1 MIEGF
6 RLGVFSRGTT
16 LWDGLDFAFGDA
28 AAWFVA
34 GPPSSGKTLLLSILR
49 GERRPDAG
57 DVLVSGESLYRGNAA
72 LARAWRASCGHV
84 PEQTIADARLTV
96 GDLFRR
102 SALAG
107 GGVRESE
114 RKDRTDR
121 LLEMV
126 GLPGAL
132 GWRIAEL
139 SISERVRACLA
150 AELLRGPKV
159 LFCDGVVAGAGIPCR
174 EMLWGLFRALAREGN
189 TVVLAERTIP
199 ERWALAA
206 GDAEPVGPFR
216 VYRLPV
222 PGGERR
228 RKENPVERTAFPLVD
243 RLASFPGLPSSG
255 RRSGGSSFSA
265 SSASRSFPCS
275 CREGRAVSLPTGTPS
290 PRCCARR
297 SLPPRRRD
305 WRERSPPFPP
315 CAPRRTGTRRR
326 RGRSS
331 CGRTR
336 VWIRCAAPAGTRCRG
351 TSRSGSVPT
360 G

>member
-6 RLGVFSRGTT
+6 RLGVFSRGTI

-57 DVLVSGESLYRGNAA
+57 DVVVSGESLYRGNAA
-72 LARAWRASCGHV
+72 LTRAWRASCGHV
-84 PEQTIADARLTV
+84 PEQAVADARLTV

-107 GGVRESE
+107 GGGRESE
-114 RKDRTDR
+114 RKDRAGR

-126 GLPGAL
+126 GLPGTL
-132 GWRIAEL
+132 EWRISEM

-159 LFCDGVVAGAGIPCR
+159 LFCDGVVAGAGIPWR

-189 TVVLAERTIP
+189 TVILAERTIP

-206 GDAEPVGPFR
+206 GDADPVGPFR
-216 VYRLPV
+216 VFRLPA
-222 PGGERR
+222 PGATGE
-228 RKENPVERTAFPLVD
+228 
-243 RLASFPGLPSSG
+243 PG
-255 RRSGGSSFSA
+255 
-265 SSASRSFPCS
+265 
-275 CREGRAVSLPTGTPS
+275 
-290 PRCCARR
+290 
-297 SLPPRRRD
+297 
-305 WRERSPPFPP
+305 
-315 CAPRRTGTRRR
+315 
-326 RGRSS
+326 
-331 CGRTR
+331 
-336 VWIRCAAPAGTRCRG
+336 
-351 TSRSGSVPT
+351 
-360 G
+360 

>member
-6 RLGVFSRGTT
+6 RLGVFSRGET
-16 LWDGLDFAFGDA
+16 LWDGLDLAFGDA
-28 AAWFVA
+28 SAWLVA

-57 DVLVSGESLYRGNAA
+57 DVVVSGESLYRGNAS

-84 PEQTIADARLTV
+84 PEQTVTDARLTV

-114 RKDRTDR
+114 RKDRAGR

-126 GLPGAL
+126 GLAGAL
-132 GWRIAEL
+132 EWKVAEL
-139 SISERVRACLA
+139 SNSERVRACLA
-150 AELLRGPKV
+150 AELLRGPKF
-159 LFCDGVVAGAGIPCR
+159 LFCDGAVAGAGIACR

-222 PGGERR
+222 PGAG
-228 RKENPVERTAFPLVD
+228 V
-243 RLASFPGLPSSG
+243 
-255 RRSGGSSFSA
+255 
-265 SSASRSFPCS
+265 
-275 CREGRAVSLPTGTPS
+275 TG
-290 PRCCARR
+290 
-297 SLPPRRRD
+297 
-305 WRERSPPFPP
+305 
-315 CAPRRTGTRRR
+315 
-326 RGRSS
+326 
-331 CGRTR
+331 
-336 VWIRCAAPAGTRCRG
+336 V
-351 TSRSGSVPT
+351 
-360 G
+360 

>member
-28 AAWFVA
+28 AAWFVT

-57 DVLVSGESLYRGNAA
+57 DVVASGESLYRGDADH
-72 LARAWRASCGHV
+72 ARSWRASCGYV
-84 PEQTIADARLTV
+84 PEQTVADARPTV

-114 RKDRTDR
+114 RKERTDR

-126 GLPGAL
+126 GLHGAS

-139 SISERVRACLA
+139 SISERGRACLA

-159 LFCDGVVAGAGIPCR
+159 LFCDGLIAGAGGPFW

-189 TVVLAERTIP
+189 TVILAERRIP

-206 GDAEPVGPFR
+206 GDPEPVGPFR
-216 VYRLPV
+216 VYRLPGTAAEGKGV
-222 PGGERR
+222 PG
-228 RKENPVERTAFPLVD
+228 
-243 RLASFPGLPSSG
+243 
-255 RRSGGSSFSA
+255 
-265 SSASRSFPCS
+265 
-275 CREGRAVSLPTGTPS
+275 
-290 PRCCARR
+290 
-297 SLPPRRRD
+297 
-305 WRERSPPFPP
+305 
-315 CAPRRTGTRRR
+315 
-326 RGRSS
+326 
-331 CGRTR
+331 
-336 VWIRCAAPAGTRCRG
+336 
-351 TSRSGSVPT
+351 
-360 G
+360 

>member
-28 AAWFVA
+28 AAWLVA

-57 DVLVSGESLYRGNAA
+57 DVVVSGESLYRGNAA
-72 LARAWRASCGHV
+72 LALAWRASCGHV
-84 PEQTIADARLTV
+84 PEQTAADARLTV
-96 GDLFRR
+96 GGLFRR

-107 GGVRESE
+107 CGVRESE
-114 RKDRTDR
+114 RKERAVR

-132 GWRIAEL
+132 EWRVAEL

-159 LFCDGVVAGAGIPCR
+159 LFCDGVVAGAGIPWR

-189 TVVLAERTIP
+189 TVVLVERTIP

-222 PGGERR
+222 PGAAEKGEH
-228 RKENPVERTAFPLVD
+228 
-243 RLASFPGLPSSG
+243 G
-255 RRSGGSSFSA
+255 
-265 SSASRSFPCS
+265 
-275 CREGRAVSLPTGTPS
+275 
-290 PRCCARR
+290 
-297 SLPPRRRD
+297 
-305 WRERSPPFPP
+305 
-315 CAPRRTGTRRR
+315 
-326 RGRSS
+326 
-331 CGRTR
+331 
-336 VWIRCAAPAGTRCRG
+336 
-351 TSRSGSVPT
+351 
-360 G
+360 

>member
-16 LWDGLDFAFGDA
+16 LWDGLDFSFGDA
-28 AAWFVA
+28 AAWFVT

-57 DVLVSGESLYRGNAA
+57 DVVVSGESLYRGNAA

-114 RKDRTDR
+114 RKYRTDR

-132 GWRIAEL
+132 GWRVAEL
-139 SISERVRACLA
+139 SITERGRACLA

-159 LFCDGVVAGAGIPCR
+159 LFCDGLVAGAGVLFW

-189 TVVLAERTIP
+189 TVILAERRIP

-206 GDAEPVGPFR
+206 GNPEPVGPFR
-216 VYRLPV
+216 VYRLPDPAAEV
-222 PGGERR
+222 KGEPG
-228 RKENPVERTAFPLVD
+228 
-243 RLASFPGLPSSG
+243 
-255 RRSGGSSFSA
+255 
-265 SSASRSFPCS
+265 
-275 CREGRAVSLPTGTPS
+275 
-290 PRCCARR
+290 
-297 SLPPRRRD
+297 
-305 WRERSPPFPP
+305 
-315 CAPRRTGTRRR
+315 
-326 RGRSS
+326 
-331 CGRTR
+331 
-336 VWIRCAAPAGTRCRG
+336 
-351 TSRSGSVPT
+351 
-360 G
+360 

>member
-6 RLGVFSRGTT
+6 RLGVFSRGST
-16 LWDGLDFAFGDA
+16 LWDGLDVAFGDA

-57 DVLVSGESLYRGNAA
+57 DVLVSGESLYRGNVA

-84 PEQTIADARLTV
+84 PEQAIADTRLTV
-96 GDLFRR
+96 GDLFHL

-107 GGVRESE
+107 GGVRGSE

-132 GWRIAEL
+132 GWRTAEM
-139 SISERVRACLA
+139 SVSERVRACLA

-159 LFCDGVVAGAGIPCR
+159 LFCDGVVAGAGFACR

-222 PGGERR
+222 PGGGKGE
-228 RKENPVERTAFPLVD
+228 
-243 RLASFPGLPSSG
+243 PG
-255 RRSGGSSFSA
+255 
-265 SSASRSFPCS
+265 
-275 CREGRAVSLPTGTPS
+275 
-290 PRCCARR
+290 
-297 SLPPRRRD
+297 
-305 WRERSPPFPP
+305 
-315 CAPRRTGTRRR
+315 
-326 RGRSS
+326 
-331 CGRTR
+331 
-336 VWIRCAAPAGTRCRG
+336 
-351 TSRSGSVPT
+351 
-360 G
+360 

>member
-28 AAWFVA
+28 AAWFVT

-84 PEQTIADARLTV
+84 SEQTIAGAPRTV
-96 GDLFRR
+96 GDLFHR

-107 GGVRESE
+107 DGMRKREREE
-114 RKDRTDR
+114 RADR

-126 GLPGAL
+126 GLQGAS

-139 SISERVRACLA
+139 SSSERGRACLA

-159 LFCDGVVAGAGIPCR
+159 LFCDGLVAGAGVPFW

-189 TVVLAERTIP
+189 TVILAERRIP

-206 GDAEPVGPFR
+206 GNPEPVGPFR
-216 VYRLPV
+216 VYRLPGPAV
-222 PGGERR
+222 EVKGE
-228 RKENPVERTAFPLVD
+228 
-243 RLASFPGLPSSG
+243 
-255 RRSGGSSFSA
+255 
-265 SSASRSFPCS
+265 
-275 CREGRAVSLPTGTPS
+275 
-290 PRCCARR
+290 
-297 SLPPRRRD
+297 
-305 WRERSPPFPP
+305 
-315 CAPRRTGTRRR
+315 
-326 RGRSS
+326 
-331 CGRTR
+331 
-336 VWIRCAAPAGTRCRG
+336 PA
-351 TSRSGSVPT
+351 
-360 G
+360 

>member
-57 DVLVSGESLYRGNAA
+57 EVVVSGESLYRGNAT

-84 PEQTIADARLTV
+84 PEQTVVDGRLTV
-96 GDLFRR
+96 RDLFRR

-114 RKDRTDR
+114 REDRVGR
-121 LLEMV
+121 LLELV
-126 GLPGAL
+126 GLPGTL
-132 GWRIAEL
+132 EWRIAEL
-139 SISERVRACLA
+139 SRSERVRACLA

-159 LFCDGVVAGAGIPCR
+159 LFCDGVVAGAGIPWR

-199 ERWALAA
+199 ERWALSAC
-206 GDAEPVGPFR
+206 GVESVGPFR

-222 PGGERR
+222 QGAGERG
-228 RKENPVERTAFPLVD
+228 EH
-243 RLASFPGLPSSG
+243 G
-255 RRSGGSSFSA
+255 
-265 SSASRSFPCS
+265 
-275 CREGRAVSLPTGTPS
+275 
-290 PRCCARR
+290 
-297 SLPPRRRD
+297 
-305 WRERSPPFPP
+305 
-315 CAPRRTGTRRR
+315 
-326 RGRSS
+326 
-331 CGRTR
+331 
-336 VWIRCAAPAGTRCRG
+336 
-351 TSRSGSVPT
+351 
-360 G
+360 

>member
-6 RLGVFSRGTT
+6 RLGVFSRGRT
-16 LWDGLDFAFGDA
+16 LWDGLDFTFGDA

-57 DVLVSGESLYRGNAA
+57 DVVVTGESLYRGNPA

-84 PEQTIADARLTV
+84 PEQMIADARLTV

-114 RKDRTDR
+114 RNDRADR
-121 LLEMV
+121 LLDMV
-126 GLPGAL
+126 GLPGML
-132 GWRIAEL
+132 VCGIAEL
-139 SISERVRACLA
+139 SVSERVRACLA
-150 AELLRGPKV
+150 AELLRGPKI
-159 LFCDGVVAGAGIPCR
+159 LFCDGLIAGAGIPYR

-206 GDAEPVGPFR
+206 GDGEPVGPFR

-222 PGGERR
+222 PGPAV
-228 RKENPVERTAFPLVD
+228 K
-243 RLASFPGLPSSG
+243 
-255 RRSGGSSFSA
+255 GG
-265 SSASRSFPCS
+265 
-275 CREGRAVSLPTGTPS
+275 TG
-290 PRCCARR
+290 
-297 SLPPRRRD
+297 
-305 WRERSPPFPP
+305 
-315 CAPRRTGTRRR
+315 
-326 RGRSS
+326 
-331 CGRTR
+331 
-336 VWIRCAAPAGTRCRG
+336 
-351 TSRSGSVPT
+351 
-360 G
+360 

>member
-16 LWDGLDFAFGDA
+16 LWDGLDFTFGDA
-28 AAWFVA
+28 AVWFVA

-84 PEQTIADARLTV
+84 PEQTIGGAPLTV

-107 GGVRESE
+107 SGVLESV
-114 RKDRTDR
+114 RKDRADR
-121 LLEMV
+121 LLDMV
-126 GLPGAL
+126 GLRGAL

-139 SISERVRACLA
+139 SISERVRAGLA
-150 AELLRGPKV
+150 AELLRGPKI
-159 LFCDGVVAGAGIPCR
+159 LFCDSVVAGVGIPYR

-189 TVVLAERTIP
+189 TVVLVERTIP

-216 VYRLPV
+216 VYRLPC
-222 PGGERR
+222 PAAEPKGE
-228 RKENPVERTAFPLVD
+228 
-243 RLASFPGLPSSG
+243 SG
-255 RRSGGSSFSA
+255 
-265 SSASRSFPCS
+265 
-275 CREGRAVSLPTGTPS
+275 
-290 PRCCARR
+290 
-297 SLPPRRRD
+297 
-305 WRERSPPFPP
+305 
-315 CAPRRTGTRRR
+315 
-326 RGRSS
+326 
-331 CGRTR
+331 
-336 VWIRCAAPAGTRCRG
+336 
-351 TSRSGSVPT
+351 
-360 G
+360 

>member
-16 LWDGLDFAFGDA
+16 LWDGLDFTFGDG
-28 AAWFVA
+28 AAWFVT

-57 DVLVSGESLYRGNAA
+57 DVVVSGESLYRGNPA

-84 PEQTIADARLTV
+84 PEQTVADARLTV

-114 RKDRTDR
+114 RKDRTDW

-126 GLPGAL
+126 GLQGAL
-132 GWRIAEL
+132 EWRIQEL
-139 SISERVRACLA
+139 SISERGRACLA

-159 LFCDGVVAGAGIPCR
+159 LFCDALVAGAGVPFW
-174 EMLWGLFRALAREGN
+174 EMLWGLFRALAREGT
-189 TVVLAERTIP
+189 TVVLAERRIP

-206 GDAEPVGPFR
+206 GDPEPVGPFR

-222 PGGERR
+222 PGAEVKG
-228 RKENPVERTAFPLVD
+228 D
-243 RLASFPGLPSSG
+243 
-255 RRSGGSSFSA
+255 
-265 SSASRSFPCS
+265 
-275 CREGRAVSLPTGTPS
+275 
-290 PRCCARR
+290 
-297 SLPPRRRD
+297 
-305 WRERSPPFPP
+305 
-315 CAPRRTGTRRR
+315 
-326 RGRSS
+326 
-331 CGRTR
+331 
-336 VWIRCAAPAGTRCRG
+336 AG
-351 TSRSGSVPT
+351 
-360 G
+360 

>member
-28 AAWFVA
+28 AAWFVT

-57 DVLVSGESLYRGNAA
+57 DVVVSGESLYRGNAA

-107 GGVRESE
+107 CGVRESE
-114 RKDRTDR
+114 RKDRTDQ

-132 GWRIAEL
+132 GWRVAEL
-139 SISERVRACLA
+139 SISERGRACLA

-159 LFCDGVVAGAGIPCR
+159 LFCDCLVAGAGVLYW

-189 TVVLAERTIP
+189 TVILAERRIP

-206 GDAEPVGPFR
+206 GNPVPVGPFR
-216 VYRLPV
+216 VYRLPDPAAEGKGE
-222 PGGERR
+222 PG
-228 RKENPVERTAFPLVD
+228 
-243 RLASFPGLPSSG
+243 
-255 RRSGGSSFSA
+255 
-265 SSASRSFPCS
+265 
-275 CREGRAVSLPTGTPS
+275 
-290 PRCCARR
+290 
-297 SLPPRRRD
+297 
-305 WRERSPPFPP
+305 
-315 CAPRRTGTRRR
+315 
-326 RGRSS
+326 
-331 CGRTR
+331 
-336 VWIRCAAPAGTRCRG
+336 
-351 TSRSGSVPT
+351 
-360 G
+360 